1 MAATMLWDRIVP
13 SGKNAYFPFQLS
25 AAGLNPVAT
34 VYETDDATGAD
45 PTVSAGVSV
54 QDNGGGLYAVKVNSA
69 NMTADRTYY
78 AVVTAGNEGT
88 RIPLWAY
95 APTGHFAD
103 VLSKLTDVESDV
115 AAVQTD
121 VDALQTEIGDVSAE
135 TWTGL
140 ATVPADVAKAL
151 SAIYLKAKGVQD
163 DLDNGTDGLGA
174 LKTLI
179 DGVST
184 LVTNETNAIDTA
196 LTTIDNEVGAIQTDV
211 TSILEDTNMLQQA
224 WVDGGR
230 LDLLLDKTVAASEA
244 AEDLIGLASDT
255 KTASTVFGKI
265 AALDFAL
272 DSRIDSVDTD
282 LGLLKSDLTAVATEI
297 GDVNGSG
304 LFDGASGRPSAA
316 TVAAALKVIYDAQQS
331 SANVWDD
338 AITGSETA
346 GTAGKRLY
354 DLSEDWK
361 NGGRLDL
368 ILDEA
373 AADADAA
380 RVSAASA
387 DSKLG
392 TPVGASLSADIAAA
406 KAQLV
411 DIEADTTDIQGKLG
425 APVGASLSADIA
437 AVKATVD
444 TLAVQTNAVLLP
456 FVPERIF
463 SKSTEFRLSISVNVR
478 DGKTGSLED
487 PDVLGTAPAGKVF
500 VKAKNSTAGTNVA
513 LYNAPSAGS
522 LLSAADSSGAN
533 GFLNGFLVV
542 PQNVDG
548 SSNPIPGV
556 FTLHAVIPAFHRD
569 TIGFEFFCR
578 DGDPSGSPQ
587 FFSTFRYLEVL
598 SILSSAA
605 GGSF

>member
-34 VYETDDATGAD
+34 VYESDDTAGAD
-45 PTVSAGVSV
+45 PTISVGVSV

-115 AAVQTD
+115 AAVQSD

-151 SAIYLKAKGVQD
+151 SAIYLEAKAAKD
-163 DLDNGTDGLGA
+163 DLANATDGLSALKTLIDTVDSEVGDIKTAVESQTYGLSA

-179 DGVST
+179 DGVGTTADNLET
-184 LVTNETNAIDTA
+184 LLENQTYGLSALQTEINANQNDIATVDGNVDDIKSAITNATYGLSALKGHIDDVDTA
-196 LTTIDNEVGAIQTDV
+196 LATVDGNVDDIKGEIGDISQYFVGAAAPTSVAQALKAIYDNLSGADV
-211 TSILEDTNMLQQA
+211 WDDDISGKGANTAGHALYQA
-224 WVDGGR
+224 WDILSDATDG
-230 LDLLLDKTVAASEA
+230 LVAVSGK
-244 AEDLIGLASDT
+244 LGTSSDT
-255 KTASTVFGKI
+255 SATTTTVFG
-265 AALDFAL
+265 
-272 DSRIDSVDTD
+272 R
-282 LGLLKSDLTAVATEI
+282 
-297 GDVNGSG
+297 
-304 LFDGASGRPSAA
+304 
-316 TVAAALKVIYDAQQS
+316 
-331 SANVWDD
+331 
-338 AITGSETA
+338 
-346 GTAGKRLY
+346 
-354 DLSEDWK
+354 
-361 NGGRLDL
+361 
-368 ILDEA
+368 
-373 AADADAA
+373 
-380 RVSAASA
+380 
-387 DSKLG
+387 
-392 TPVGASLSADIAAA
+392 IAAA

-411 DIEADTTDIQGKLG
+411 DIEADTTDIQNRIGTPANG
-425 APVGASLSADIA
+425 SSLTADIA

-463 SKSTEFRLSISVNVR
+463 SKSTEFRLSITVNVR

-487 PDVLGTAPAGKVF
+487 PDVLGTTPAGKVF
-500 VKAKNSTAGTNVA
+500 VKAKNSTSGTGVA
-513 LYNAPSAGS
+513 LYNAPSAGN
-522 LLSAADSSGAN
+522 LLSSADSSGAN

-556 FTLHAVIPAFHRD
+556 FTLHAVIPAYHRD
-569 TIGFEFFCR
+569 TMGFEFVCR
-578 DGDPSGSPQ
+578 DSDPSGSPQ
-587 FFSTFRYLEVL
+587 TFNTFRYLEVM
-598 SILSSAA
+598 SPISSA
-605 GGSF
+605 GGGAF

>member
-13 SGKNAYFPFQLS
+13 SGKNGYFPFQLS

-34 VYETDDATGAD
+34 VYESDDAAGVD
-45 PTVSAGVSV
+45 PTVPAGVSV

-103 VLSKLTDVESDV
+103 VISKLTDVESDV

-140 ATVPADVAKAL
+140 ATAPADVAKAL

-163 DLDNGTDGLGA
+163 DLDNGTDGLSA
-174 LKTLI
+174 LKSLI
-179 DGVST
+179 DAVDGDVGDIKTAVESASFGLSAIKTAVDGVGTTADNIET
-184 LVTNETNAIDTA
+184 LLENATYGLSALQAEINDNQNDIATIDSNVDDIKTAVESATYGLSALKGHIDDVDTA
-196 LTTIDNEVGAIQTDV
+196 LATVDGNVDDIKAEIGDIGTYFVGASAPTNVAQALKAIYDNLSGADV
-211 TSILEDTNMLQQA
+211 WDDDVSGKGANTAGHALYQA
-224 WVDGGR
+224 WDILSDATDGLVSVSGK
-230 LDLLLDKTVAASEA
+230 LGTS
-244 AEDLIGLASDT
+244 SDT
-255 KTASTVFGKI
+255 SATTTTVFG
-265 AALDFAL
+265 
-272 DSRIDSVDTD
+272 R
-282 LGLLKSDLTAVATEI
+282 
-297 GDVNGSG
+297 
-304 LFDGASGRPSAA
+304 
-316 TVAAALKVIYDAQQS
+316 
-331 SANVWDD
+331 
-338 AITGSETA
+338 
-346 GTAGKRLY
+346 
-354 DLSEDWK
+354 
-361 NGGRLDL
+361 
-368 ILDEA
+368 
-373 AADADAA
+373 
-380 RVSAASA
+380 
-387 DSKLG
+387 
-392 TPVGASLSADIAAA
+392 IAAA

-500 VKAKNSTAGTNVA
+500 VKAKNSTAGTSVA

-522 LLSAADSSGAN
+522 VLSAADSSGAN

-548 SSNPIPGV
+548 GGNPIPGV
-556 FTLHAVIPAFHRD
+556 FTLHAVIPAYHRD

-587 FFSTFRYLEVL
+587 SFSTFRYLEVL
-598 SILSSAA
+598 SILSSA
-605 GGSF
+605 GGGAF

>member
-25 AAGLNPVAT
+25 AAGLSPVAT
-34 VYETDDATGAD
+34 VYETDDAAGAD

-103 VLSKLTDVESDV
+103 VLSKLNDVESDV

-140 ATVPADVAKAL
+140 ATAPADVAKAL
-151 SAIYLKAKGVQD
+151 SAIYLKAKGVQE
-163 DLDNGTDGLGA
+163 DLDNGTDGLSA
-174 LKTLI
+174 LKSLI
-179 DGVST
+179 DTVDGNVDDVKTAVESATFGLSAIKSAVDGVGTTADNIET
-184 LVTNETNAIDTA
+184 LLENATYGLSALQAEINDNQSDIATIDSNVDDIKTAVESATFGLSALKGHIDDVDTA
-196 LTTIDNEVGAIQTDV
+196 LATVDGNVDDIKAEIGDIGTYFVGASAPTNVAQALKAIYDNLAGSDV
-211 TSILEDTNMLQQA
+211 WDDDVSGKGANTAGHALYQA
-224 WVDGGR
+224 WDILSDGTDG
-230 LDLLLDKTVAASEA
+230 LVAVSGK
-244 AEDLIGLASDT
+244 LGTSSDT
-255 KTASTVFGKI
+255 SATTTTVFG
-265 AALDFAL
+265 
-272 DSRIDSVDTD
+272 R
-282 LGLLKSDLTAVATEI
+282 
-297 GDVNGSG
+297 
-304 LFDGASGRPSAA
+304 
-316 TVAAALKVIYDAQQS
+316 
-331 SANVWDD
+331 
-338 AITGSETA
+338 
-346 GTAGKRLY
+346 
-354 DLSEDWK
+354 
-361 NGGRLDL
+361 
-368 ILDEA
+368 
-373 AADADAA
+373 
-380 RVSAASA
+380 
-387 DSKLG
+387 
-392 TPVGASLSADIAAA
+392 IAAA

-411 DIEADTTDIQGKLG
+411 DIEADTTDIQNKIGS
-425 APVGASLSADIA
+425 PTGASLSADIA

-500 VKAKNSTAGTNVA
+500 VKAKNSTAGTGVA
-513 LYNAPSAGS
+513 MYNAPSAGS

-587 FFSTFRYLEVL
+587 SFSTFRYLEVL
-598 SILSSAA
+598 SILSSA
-605 GGSF
+605 GGGAF